1 MGKLYIVATPIGNL
15 SDITFRAIEIL
26 KSVDFVF
33 CEDTRVTKNLL
44 NHYNINTK
52 LESYHKF
59 SDKNKENRIV
69 ELLNNGKNIA
79 YVSDAGTPG
88 ISDPGEELV
97 KIVSNSF
104 DENII
109 ESIPGAS
116 SLITALSLSGFN
128 CDRFNFLGFL
138 PHKKGKET
146 LLREIIESDVTNI
159 FFESTHRIIKSLE
172 KLQLLGF
179 QENRN
184 IVVARELTK
193 KFETIYRGT
202 LEKVLSDLK
211 GGVSKGEFVVIV
223 ESYKVKK

>member
-1 MGKLYIVATPIGNL
+1 MSRLYIVATPIGNL
-15 SDITFRAIEIL
+15 SDISFRAIEVL

-59 SDKNKENRIV
+59 SDKSKENRII
-69 ELLNNGKNIA
+69 ELLKKGKSIA

-97 KIVSNSF
+97 KVVSESF

-116 SLITALSLSGFN
+116 SLITVLAISGFN
-128 CDRFNFLGFL
+128 CDKFNFLGFL

-146 LLREIIESDVTNI
+146 LLKEIINSDVTNI

-172 KLQLLGF
+172 KLQSLGF

-184 IVVARELTK
+184 VVVARELTK

-202 LEKVLSDLK
+202 LEKILGDLK
-211 GGVSKGEFVVIV
+211 RGVSRGEFVVIIDRR
-223 ESYKVKK
+223 SK

>member
-1 MGKLYIVATPIGNL
+1 MKLYIVATPIGNL
-15 SDITFRAIEIL
+15 SDITFRAIETL
-26 KSVDFVF
+26 KSVDFIF

-44 NHYNINTK
+44 NYYGINSR

-59 SDKNKENRIV
+59 SDQKTENRIV
-69 ELLNNGKNIA
+69 ELLKQGKNIA

-97 KIVSNSF
+97 KIVSENF

-116 SLITALSLSGFN
+116 SLITALSISGFN

-146 LLREIIESDVTNI
+146 ILKEIIESRITNI
-159 FFESTHRIIKSLE
+159 FFESTHRILKTLE
-172 KLQLLGF
+172 KLKDLGF
-179 QENRN
+179 QENRK
-184 IVVARELTK
+184 IFVARELTK
-193 KFETIYRGT
+193 KFETIYRGS
-202 LEKVLSDLK
+202 LEKILFELK
-211 GGVSKGEFVVIV
+211 KGVIKGEFVVII
-223 ESYKVKK
+223 EHK

>member
-1 MGKLYIVATPIGNL
+1 MAKLYIVATPIGNL

-59 SDKNKENRIV
+59 SDTQKESKVIQ
-69 ELLNNGKNIA
+69 LLKNGKNIA

-88 ISDPGEELV
+88 ISDPGEHLIKV
-97 KIVSNSF
+97 VCKNF

-109 ESIPGAS
+109 EAIPGPS
-116 SLITALSLSGFN
+116 SLIASLSVSGFN

-146 LLREIIESDVTNI
+146 ILKEIINSDITNV
-159 FFESTHRIIKSLE
+159 FFESTHRIIKTLE

-179 QENRN
+179 QENRQV
-184 IVVARELTK
+184 VVARELTK
-193 KFETIYRGT
+193 KFETIYRGN
-202 LEKVLSDLK
+202 LNNVLNSLK
-211 GGVSKGEFVVIV
+211 IGVSKGEFVVII
-223 ESYKVKK
+223 ESKNHGE

>member
-1 MGKLYIVATPIGNL
+1 MSKLYIVATPIGNL
-15 SDITFRAIEIL
+15 SDISFRAIEVL

-59 SDKNKENRIV
+59 SDKSKENRII
-69 ELLNNGKNIA
+69 ELLKKGKSIA

-88 ISDPGEELV
+88 ISDPGEGLV
-97 KIVSNSF
+97 KVVSESF

-116 SLITALSLSGFN
+116 SLITALAISGFN
-128 CDRFNFLGFL
+128 CDKFNFLGFL

-146 LLREIIESDVTNI
+146 LLKEIINSDMTNI
-159 FFESTHRIIKSLE
+159 FFESTHRIVKSLE
-172 KLQLLGF
+172 KLQSLGF

-202 LEKVLSDLK
+202 LEKILGDLK
-211 GGVSKGEFVVIV
+211 RGVSRGEFVVIIDRR
-223 ESYKVKK
+223 SK

>member
-1 MGKLYIVATPIGNL
+1 MKFYIVATPIGNL
-15 SDITFRAIEIL
+15 QDITLRALEIL

-44 NHYNINTK
+44 NHYNINTR

-59 SDKNKENRIV
+59 SDKNKENRII
-69 ELLNNGKNIA
+69 ELLKSGKNIA

-97 KIVSNSF
+97 KIITDSF
-104 DENII
+104 EENII

-116 SLITALSLSGFN
+116 SLITALSVSGFN

-146 LLREIIESDVTNI
+146 ILKEIIESRITNI
-159 FFESTHRIIKSLE
+159 FFESTHRIIKTLE
-172 KLQLLGF
+172 KLKELGF
-179 QENRN
+179 GENRKLV
-184 IVVARELTK
+184 IARELTK
-193 KFETIYRGT
+193 KFETIYRGN
-202 LEKVLSDLK
+202 LKEILNNLK
-211 GGVSKGEFVVIV
+211 GGVSKGEFVVIID
-223 ESYKVKK
+223 KK

>member
-44 NHYNINTK
+44 NHYGINTK
-52 LESYHKF
+52 LESYHEH
-59 SDKNKENRIV
+59 SDKNKENKILS
-69 ELLNNGKNIA
+69 LLSEDKNIA

-88 ISDPGEELV
+88 ISDPGERLINYV
-97 KIVSNSF
+97 L
-104 DENII
+104 ENKPDIKI

-116 SLITALSLSGFN
+116 SLITALSISGFN

-146 LLREIIESDVTNI
+146 LLKEIIASDVTSI

-172 KLQLLGF
+172 KLQSLGF
-179 QENRN
+179 QDNRN
-184 IVVARELTK
+184 MAVARELTK

-202 LEKVLSDLK
+202 LKRVLSDLK
-211 GGVSKGEFVVIV
+211 GGVTKGEFVVIIDR
-223 ESYKVKK
+223 SSK

>member
-1 MGKLYIVATPIGNL
+1 MKLYIVATPIGNL
-15 SDITFRAIEIL
+15 QDITLRALEIL

-44 NHYNINTK
+44 NHYKINTN

-69 ELLNNGKNIA
+69 ELLKSGKNIA

-97 KIVSNSF
+97 KIVTGEFN
-104 DENII
+104 ENII

-116 SLITALSLSGFN
+116 SLITALSVSGFN

-146 LLREIIESDVTNI
+146 ILKEIIESRTTII
-159 FFESTHRIIKSLE
+159 FFESTHRIIKTLE
-172 KLQLLGF
+172 KLKELGF
-179 QENRN
+179 QESRKL
-184 IVVARELTK
+184 VVARELTK
-193 KFETIYRGT
+193 KFETIYRGN
-202 LEKVLSDLK
+202 LVSVLNDLK
-211 GGVSKGEFVVIV
+211 GGVSKGEFVVIID
-223 ESYKVKK
+223 KK

>member
-1 MGKLYIVATPIGNL
+1 MSKLYIVATPIGNL
-15 SDITFRAIEIL
+15 SDISFRAIEVL

-59 SDKNKENRIV
+59 SDKSKENRII
-69 ELLNNGKNIA
+69 ELLKKGKSIA

-97 KIVSNSF
+97 KVVSESF

-116 SLITALSLSGFN
+116 SLITVLAISGFN
-128 CDRFNFLGFL
+128 CDKFNFLGFL

-146 LLREIIESDVTNI
+146 LLKEIINSDVTNI

-172 KLQLLGF
+172 KLQSLGF

-184 IVVARELTK
+184 VVVARELTK

-202 LEKVLSDLK
+202 LEKILGDLK
-211 GGVSKGEFVVIV
+211 RGVSRGEFVVIIDRR
-223 ESYKVKK
+223 SK